1 MHTPANPRQPGQVLT
16 AISWVLLIA
25 VMFGGESLLL
35 LLTSGD
41 PPTAQQEQ
49 FFRAGHGHAGV
60 LAIAGILYSTSLGR
74 TGLPARRQVVAWV
87 AYAMAV
93 FMVSGGMFLHAYTGE
108 AGERSAG
115 VWLTAAGGV
124 VLAGAVLYL
133 AWHLIRARD
142 DAGIAEARA

>member
-1 MHTPANPRQPGQVLT
+1 MRIQTSSRQPGQVLA

-25 VMFGGESLLL
+25 VMVGGESLIM

-60 LAIAGILYSTSLGR
+60 LAIAGILYSNYLGR
-74 TGLPARRQVVAWV
+74 TALSARRQVVAWI
-87 AYAMAV
+87 AYALAV

-115 VWLTAAGGV
+115 VWLTTAGGV

-133 AWHLIRARD
+133 AWHLFRARNVMN
-142 DAGIAEARA
+142 AMEVRA